1 MKIDD
6 DKVESDYNPLICKI
20 NLSWKNQVTSNQRR
34 NQVFNFKSFEG
45 QLKFY
50 ELTSESTILSQC
62 FNSKKSFR
70 FQTKQWQKS
79 LMHLVLESLPT
90 IINKKEKNLKTN
102 LRVYQIRN

>member
-1 MKIDD
+1 MKIDN
-6 DKVESDYNPLICKI
+6 DKVESDYNLLICKI

-62 FNSKKSFR
+62 FNSKKSFQ

-90 IINKKEKNLKTN
+90 IINKKEK
-102 LRVYQIRN
+102 I